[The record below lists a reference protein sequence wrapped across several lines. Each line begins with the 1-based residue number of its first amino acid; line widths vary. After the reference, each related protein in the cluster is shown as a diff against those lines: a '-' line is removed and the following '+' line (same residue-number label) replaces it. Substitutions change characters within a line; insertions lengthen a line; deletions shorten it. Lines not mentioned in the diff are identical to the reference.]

1 MEELLYILPRGLAVG
16 ILVSAPMGPIG
27 MLVLQ
32 RTLSKGRWPAM
43 FTGFGAAVSDLTYS
57 LLAGFCLS
65 FITGFIETHQTII
78 QLLGAAVLAGF
89 GFYLFRKK
97 PSRPLKVSLSG
108 AGNYWKDFVTGF
120 LLTFSNPLILFFII
134 GLFARFNLV
143 ADEYTFLHYSV
154 AYLSIIVGALLWW
167 YAVTTVVSKIGRRIS
182 DKTLRM
188 INLVIGI
195 FLLIMALGGICIAVY
210 YYFQ

>member
-1 MEELLYILPRGLAVG
+1 
-16 ILVSAPMGPIG
+16 MGPIG

-65 FITGFIETHQTII
+65 FITGFIETHQTVI
-78 QLLGAAVLAGF
+78 QLLGAVVLAGF
-89 GFYLFRKK
+89 GLYLFRKH
-97 PSRPLKVSLSG
+97 PSRPVALPSG
-108 AGNYWKDFVTGF
+108 AAGNYWKDFVTGF

-143 ADEYTFLHYSV
+143 SDEYTFWHYLG
-154 AYLSIIVGALLWW
+154 AYMSILFGALLWW
-167 YAVTTVVSKIGRRIS
+167 YAVTTAVSRIGRRIS
-182 DKTLRM
+182 DRTLRL
-188 INLVIGI
+188 INLTIGI
-195 FLLIMALGGICIAVY
+195 CLIIMALGGIGIALY
-210 YYFQ
+210 DYFQ